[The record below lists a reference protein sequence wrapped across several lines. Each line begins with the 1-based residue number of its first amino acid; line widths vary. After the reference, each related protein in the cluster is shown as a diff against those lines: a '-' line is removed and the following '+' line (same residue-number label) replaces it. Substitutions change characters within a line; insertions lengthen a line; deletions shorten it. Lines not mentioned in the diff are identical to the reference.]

1 MNKNTKY
8 YNNTR
13 NQSAIVYVQIT
24 TDKQIPKNEE
34 QISQLEYIIM
44 GNQGNVKYE
53 YKVRLFQIPRKEN
66 EKLKYIGNFK
76 NIETPNFEYA
86 YITKYDMWLNSY
98 KNIEYLITNIKAFGT
113 NRNPIYKEPIPENID
128 DGYIRFLMKAR
139 YYEENLDITPPE
151 NAIVKDNAL
160 LYISLVDS
168 LMIGGFVIKN
178 RVGLKVKDMKDEAYK
193 RIEELKNV
201 IMEQKVEQKEKD
213 RRIQILE
220 DLRKRIEDF
229 EGIKLDINDLIEN
242 MK

>member
-1 MNKNTKY
+1 M
-8 YNNTR
+8 
-13 NQSAIVYVQIT
+13 
-24 TDKQIPKNEE
+24 
-34 QISQLEYIIM
+34 
-44 GNQGNVKYE
+44 
-53 YKVRLFQIPRKEN
+53 PR
-66 EKLKYIGNFK
+66 
-76 NIETPNFEYA
+76 FEYEEEE
-86 YITKYDMWLNSY
+86 INLWLESL

-128 DGYIRFLMKAR
+128 DGYIRFLMKSR

-178 RVGLKVKDMKDEAYK
+178 RVGLKVKDMKQEAYK